1 MKHVKRTLMLN
12 CYPKWMIQNKKKKQ
26 QNRFSEF
33 ISGYF
38 TVRNWPGRVFE
49 TNYGETLNELSS
61 NLQYI

>member
-1 MKHVKRTLMLN
+1 
-12 CYPKWMIQNKKKKQ
+12 MIQNKKKKQ